1 MKIYSM
7 LFAAIVVGLAGTSA
21 QAADSKLRIVKSLPL
36 GGKAQVE
43 SVPGVNAVTPF
54 YSDIT
59 TFSGSA
65 FAFGGTQSGKVQPG
79 GTGLLTALSCDDLS
93 LDPGTPNGS
102 YTLNEVTFS
111 VANLNSVDVEAA
123 PTVLFFD
130 QGTGALIDGVAFNKI
145 KFDLTSV
152 VLLTGDLSAQPI
164 TFPLDGNGEANIW
177 MCQLFDDDNGTALDG
192 NNAHVTIAQYDNLGA
207 GLCDPPTVGSSPD
220 NIYVSDNPFVPPYA
234 SLPSGSQGNFGGNP
248 VANYCNELA
257 Q

>member
-21 QAADSKLRIVKSLPL
+21 QAADSKLRIVKSLPI
-36 GGKAQVE
+36 GSKAQVE

-65 FAFGGTQSGKVQPG
+65 FAFGGTQTGKAQPGG

-93 LDPGTPNGS
+93 LDPGAPNGS

-111 VANLNSVDVEAA
+111 VANLNSVALDAA

-130 QGTGALIDGVAFNKI
+130 QGTGALIDGVAFNKLN
-145 KFDLTSV
+145 FDPTSV

-177 MCQLFDDDNGTALDG
+177 MCQMYDDDGGSTGA
-192 NNAHVTIAQYDNLGA
+192 TQAQMDNFGA

-220 NIYVSDNPFVPPYA
+220 NIYVSDNPYVPPYGP
-234 SLPSGSQGNFGGNP
+234 LPSGSQGNFGGTP